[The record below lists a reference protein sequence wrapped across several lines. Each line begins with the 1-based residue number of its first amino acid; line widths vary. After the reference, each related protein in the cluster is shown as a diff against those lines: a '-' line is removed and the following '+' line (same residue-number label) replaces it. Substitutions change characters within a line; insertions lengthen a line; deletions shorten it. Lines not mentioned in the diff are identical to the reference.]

1 MTKQKLN
8 FSETELS
15 ENLIK
20 HIEYTMKT
28 LILTLGL
35 LLSGITVYSQNARVV
50 GYLPTYRFAL
60 SSQIDYCKLTH
71 LNLAFANPDSAGNI
85 VMPSISS
92 VVADALND
100 NPDIVIMVS
109 MAGGVLSAQQ
119 AIDWSNLIDI
129 PANRPPFIEKI
140 VDYVLNNDLDGVD
153 VDLEWSHVTS
163 GYSDFVVELDYAL
176 QLEGKSMTAALPNLT
191 LFSNINQAA
200 LDAFDFI
207 NIMAYDATGPWNPS
221 LPGQHSSYSFAE
233 DGIDFWKNS
242 VGIASS
248 RLNLGLPFYGYDF
261 VNSST
266 VNAFTY
272 AQMVNTDPSYADL
285 DNVGTAYYNGRPT
298 IESKIELASNEVGGV
313 LIWELGQDSYN
324 QYSLL
329 TTIHDKYTSLGVLT
343 SGLCGNDAVLSTD
356 LIQSAEKITL
366 FPNPSSTHVSLS
378 NLQKER
384 YFTVHDIMGKQ
395 LIEGTIYNYEYLD
408 ISHLSN
414 GMYYLRLDNGTTAQF
429 MKK

>member
-1 MTKQKLN
+1 
-8 FSETELS
+8 
-15 ENLIK
+15 
-20 HIEYTMKT
+20 MKT
-28 LILTLGL
+28 LIFTFGVL
-35 LLSGITVYSQNARVV
+35 LFSITSYSQNARVV
-50 GYLPTYRFAL
+50 GYLPTYRFTA

-85 VMPSISS
+85 IMPSISS

-109 MAGGVLSAQQ
+109 LAGGALSSQQ

-140 VDYVLNNDLDGVD
+140 VDYVLTNDLDGID

-221 LPGQHSSYSFAE
+221 LPGQHSSYSFAV
-233 DGIDFWKNS
+233 DGIDFWENS
-242 VGIASS
+242 VGITPS

-272 AQMVNTDPSYADL
+272 GQMVSTDPSYADL
-285 DNVGTAYYNGRPT
+285 DNVGTAYYKGRPT
-298 IESKIELASNEVGGV
+298 MESKIELASNEVGGV
-313 LIWELGQDSYN
+313 LIWELGQDAFS

-343 SGLCGNDAVLSTD
+343 SGLCGNEVVLSAD
-356 LIQSAEKITL
+356 LIQGAENLSI
-366 FPNPSSTHVSLS
+366 FPNPSSNYLSIS
-378 NLQKER
+378 NLKKEHN
-384 YFTVHDIMGKQ
+384 FTIHDIFGKQ
-395 LIEGTIYNYEYLD
+395 LFEGSVSNNGYID
-408 ISHLSN
+408 ISDLSN
-414 GMYYLRLDNGTTAQF
+414 GMYYLRLDNGTSVPF